1 MKHIHKCESWLG
13 NFIQHQV
20 MEELDMNEDL
30 CHRSESNFRNIGNEL
45 YAKLESMNEQRLGT
59 TDDFELL
66 LQNLCHT
73 SVCLVIPVAT

>member
-1 MKHIHKCESWLG
+1 MAKEFHTTPSDGRTRHERRPVSSY
-13 NFIQHQV
+13 
-20 MEELDMNEDL
+20 
-30 CHRSESNFRNIGNEL
+30 SESNFRNIGNEI

-73 SVCLVIPVAT
+73 SVCLVIPVAA